1 MHNEQR
7 AAYTIGHVE
16 WSLRAQKKKN
26 IVLVQTTTTTIT
38 TITIAESKQY
48 GQKHEFNAKQ
58 CGGGDGVRCKYSR
71 TALQKVK
78 IKRDS

>member
-7 AAYTIGHVE
+7 VAYTIGHDGWTLSAHE
-16 WSLRAQKKKN
+16 N
-26 IVLVQTTTTTIT
+26 ITQTTTTMIT
-38 TITIAESKQY
+38 TITIAESKHY

-58 CGGGDGVRCKYSR
+58 CGGGDGVRCKNHR

-78 IKRDS
+78 SKRDS